1 MLPCGAY
8 ICDILLTRVHSRV
21 TRARH
26 RFTAEKN
33 APPMG
38 RVPEWKRAQPLS
50 QQRANQPPGLAH
62 HVLPTLQADFAAA
75 SMDTRVHSRS
85 RKAGSSKSASLRAE
99 GSPFR
104 TNCAAMSVPRTNFRA
119 GDRVRGAE
127 GFEEIRGFVEA
138 MLVTGQDWAAQDLL
152 VRFDRPVRIFDD
164 EPPTWRYNFEFID
177 ESETAPGLPQGLAY
191 SQSAPPPSLI
201 PAHSDTLLPP
211 TSLAD
216 NPRPE
221 PRTGYAKKR
230 CLLRDHRRN
239 MRIMDELIDENGLT
253 SELEERLIEETGN
266 TNFWL
271 GVDSVMDEPSDQE
284 DPEALAKQRVNDL
297 LQESKD
303 KQAFVAAAQD
313 TLACRAVATDL
324 ERARMQLE
332 DLRAHALR

>member
-62 HVLPTLQADFAAA
+62 HVLPTLQADFDAA

-152 VRFDRPVRIFDD
+152 VRSDRPVRIFED
-164 EPPTWRYNFEFID
+164 EPPTLRYNFEFID

-271 GVDSVMDEPSDQE
+271 RVDSVMDEPSDE
-284 DPEALAKQRVNDL
+284 DDPEEMADSMVHKLYTEVRDKKSFVDAVQGALDNRAMARDL
-297 LQESKD
+297 D
-303 KQAFVAAAQD
+303 
-313 TLACRAVATDL
+313 
-324 ERARMQLE
+324 RARMQLE
-332 DLRAHALR
+332 DLRGTQ